1 MTFRLTIRTG
11 NDAMQTWYDLAN
23 ALRRIAEQLQ
33 DLGDETVSS
42 DSSVVMDSNGNRV
55 GQWEVK

>member
-11 NDAMQTWYDLAN
+11 NDAMATWYNIAN